1 MEHIRLCQSCRKKI
15 NRDELI
21 KITKI
26 NDETLKINPKSSELG
41 RSLYVCKNLDCIKN
55 LIKKKRI
62 KSALKFSNQN
72 EIERI
77 EKELLAM
84 FEIKK

>member
-1 MEHIRLCQSCRKKI
+1 MEHIRLCQSCRKET

-41 RSLYVCKNLDCIKN
+41 RSLYVCKNLDCVKN

-77 EKELLAM
+77 EKELLDM

>member
-1 MEHIRLCQSCRKKI
+1 MNKIIERKCQACANKF

-26 NDETLKINPKSSELG
+26 SNEELKINPTSKELG
-41 RSLYVCKNLDCIKN
+41 RSMYVCKNIECIKL

-62 KSALKFSNQN
+62 KGALKFSNLD
-72 EIERI
+72 EISRI
-77 EKELLAM
+77 EQQLLKM
-84 FEIKK
+84 I

>member
-1 MEHIRLCQSCRKKI
+1 MEHIRLCQSCRKKT

-26 NDETLKINPKSSELG
+26 NDETLKINPKSFELG